1 MGRVAWMEPR
11 LEETPAEMG
20 TQTSAGANIT
30 FRHWKN
36 PTCIIFSIIPRKKN
50 QIAHRLKTTD
60 KKKSL
65 FILALLK

>member
-1 MGRVAWMEPR
+1 MEPR

-36 PTCIIFSIIPRKKN
+36 PTCIIFSIIPRKKTKLP
-50 QIAHRLKTTD
+50 IASKQLT
-60 KKKSL
+60 KKNPCS
-65 FILALLK
+65 FWHY